1 MHLLSTLYAPFIFTV
16 ISITYIYI
24 LIMKMFFF
32 QRLISSSKYLNHLVQ
47 VGHVKIAIIHSQMFS
62 GSHINL
68 G

>member
-16 ISITYIYI
+16 ISITY
-24 LIMKMFFF
+24 MKMFFF